1 MFVKTNRY
9 VEESM
14 LVIIQ
19 NDPEVP
25 AGNFDDT
32 ITELGVPSRT
42 IHSYA
47 GDAVPFGGD
56 ISAAIVLGG
65 SMGVHDTERHS
76 FLVGVKGFIRSCLR
90 DNTPLL
96 GVCLGGQLLADVLGG
111 VVIAASPYGEKGTIP
126 VILNRA
132 GGKDPLF
139 ADIPREFITFQ
150 WHNDSFDVP
159 IGGVHLASSIACP
172 VQAFRFGAC
181 AWGTQFH
188 PEVNRSIVECW
199 ARWTDETEST
209 AEKYVADFVHSER
222 SYQEVSRKLLVN
234 FLRIAGLLDENA

>member
-1 MFVKTNRY
+1 
-9 VEESM
+9 M

-25 AGNFDDT
+25 AGNFNDT

-42 IHSYA
+42 VHSYA
-47 GDAVPFGGD
+47 GDQLPHTVDVSSVIVMGG
-56 ISAAIVLGG
+56 A
-65 SMGVHDTERHS
+65 MGVHDTDKHS
-76 FLVGVKGFIRSCLR
+76 FLIGVKEFIRSCLR
-90 DNTPLL
+90 TETPFL
-96 GVCLGGQLLADVLGG
+96 GICLGGQLLADVLGG
-111 VVIAASPYGEKGTIP
+111 KVVAFSPHGEKGTQT
-126 VILNRA
+126 VTLTEE
-132 GGKDPLF
+132 GKEDPLF
-139 ADIPREFITFQ
+139 ADIRREFITFQ

-159 IGGVHLASSIACP
+159 TGGVHLASSIVCP
-172 VQAFRFGAC
+172 VQAFRFGTC

-199 ARWTDETEST
+199 ARWTDETEPM

-234 FLRIAGLLDENA
+234 FLRIAELWR